1 MVKRRTEI
9 NWLNGKRSLILVG
22 SADFKDKFLIWSL
35 RLSERLDRGKGR
47 RLSYPAEND
56 LVDENM

>member
-9 NWLNGKRSLILVG
+9 NLLDEKRSLILVG

-47 RLSYPAEND
+47 RLSYPA
-56 LVDENM
+56 